1 MYKNRNRDSSKKL
14 REEKCWKKLGSFTL
28 LLTHVGHLHM
38 FLSRWRILLAW
49 LVPTSLATEVFLLA
63 ACPSPSED
71 DPQAT
76 SSSNLLREFAGFET
90 DRVTSKGNKKISM
103 CFLGVEADAALWFL
117 SSLFLLRELNRRVTR
132 ESKKRKGYVS
142 RVIFLVEF
150 SQGILP
156 IIWQSVRLCEW
167 QVLEAG
173 IASMSP
179 MAQDTSLLPSD
190 LVNATKI

>member
-1 MYKNRNRDSSKKL
+1 MSDTSTCFCLGDESSWHGWFLLPWPLKSSCSQHVPALPRTTL
-14 REEKCWKKLGSFTL
+14 RPPPP
-28 LLTHVGHLHM
+28 
-38 FLSRWRILLAW
+38 
-49 LVPTSLATEVFLLA
+49 PTSFENL
-63 ACPSPSED
+63 
-71 DPQAT
+71 QA
-76 SSSNLLREFAGFET
+76 SKPIESRPKET
-90 DRVTSKGNKKISM
+90 KKYQCVSWESRQM
-103 CFLGVEADAALWFL
+103 RRFDF